1 MFFIPYIYFCPF
13 IEKWTNDLNRRYD
26 PAVAGNNKILY
37 KREHLGLVQ
46 CIVIFFADQLT
57 HLIQVSFNSL
67 QWVILGQ
74 TPTGVE
80 PNEGALRLLQQ
91 VLKKHQI
98 TATVYSPLCFLGII
112 STSPSS
118 PLLSSKNFNVL
129 LRFLLIKNRLIQ
141 NPVTLILQRGTVN
154 LKKFKV

>member
-1 MFFIPYIYFCPF
+1 MFYTVYLFLPIYR
-13 IEKWTNDLNRRYD
+13 KWTNDLNRRYD

-46 CIVIFFADQLT
+46 CLVIFFSDQLT

-80 PNEGALRLLQQ
+80 LNEGALRLLHIGPKISADDI
-91 VLKKHQI
+91 LTKSKSQI
-98 TATVYSPLCFLGII
+98 NLRYPG
-112 STSPSS
+112 
-118 PLLSSKNFNVL
+118 LSKG
-129 LRFLLIKNRLIQ
+129 Q
-141 NPVTLILQRGTVN
+141 MTQT
-154 LKKFKV
+154 